1 MEVLL
6 GYPPDLSLHTYGS
19 HVGRVLVP
27 AQCRTPPGL
36 GWGCVAPHGLER
48 PAPAPQPFLL
58 LSSLRSAPT
67 SRGPGLGAAIA
78 PQQLSRLWPRPL
90 SRRSQAPP
98 LLLHRPI
105 ARCRSRL
112 HPIRAGVAG
121 DRLLIP
127 PPRLQH
133 LSDSGTG
140 RGRAATRRLGSP
152 GGKTLPHSSPEV

>member
-1 MEVLL
+1 MEVFL
-6 GYPPDLSLHTYGS
+6 GYPPDLSLHTCGS
-19 HVGRVLVP
+19 HVGRELVP

-36 GWGCVAPHGLER
+36 GWGCVAPHVETGSCPTTLPSPVLPR
-48 PAPAPQPFLL
+48 VRTYLAGSRARRGHRSAAAFPALAAAPQPQDSGPAPAPGSTNRAVPITVT
-58 LSSLRSAPT
+58 PN
-67 SRGPGLGAAIA
+67 P
-78 PQQLSRLWPRPL
+78 
-90 SRRSQAPP
+90 RRS
-98 LLLHRPI
+98 
-105 ARCRSRL
+105 
-112 HPIRAGVAG
+112 GG